1 MNQEIYND
9 IRTSLDE
16 FNRDNRGTPSANPE
30 ESLYVIHDYIMNK
43 YPYANSEEIRSQII
57 NVAGDLMQDIFSD
70 TFKRF
75 VTGYSLSEWMYAN
88 SFRWN
93 PEYIMRQFAKTGD
106 MINFY
111 EWAMEL
117 TVNELLS
124 RQNGIN
130 DNVVI
135 IIANTINLLHPSG
148 DCRDKMEAHLLENL
162 PKIVSNSNIDDFGVR
177 GIVYI
182 PDRYVKLLVDLIMNE
197 FLKTTNGASVVSSWS
212 EQLHKMQ
219 TYVVNMIRDVHND
232 NNYVRNPDIS
242 SPDSQALMYIYECF
256 VYLLAIALDE
266 AVQHN
271 RYIGMNTDA
280 CINIMSLVIDS
291 IRFLYQ

>member
-1 MNQEIYND
+1 MNQEVYND
-9 IRTSLDE
+9 IRMSLDA

-30 ESLYVIHDYIMNK
+30 ESLYIIHDYIMNK
-43 YPYANSEEIRSQII
+43 YPYENPEEIRAQII

-93 PEYIMRQFAKTGD
+93 PNYIMKQFIQKGD

-111 EWAMEL
+111 EWAIEL

-130 DNVVI
+130 DNI
-135 IIANTINLLHPSG
+135 IIIVANTINLLGPSG
-148 DCRDKMEAHLLENL
+148 DCKDKMEAHLLENL
-162 PKIVSNSNIDDFGVR
+162 SKLVHSSSIGQLGVPDV
-177 GIVYI
+177 ILI
-182 PDRYVKLLVDLIMNE
+182 PDKYVRLIVDLIMNE
-197 FLKTTNGASVVSSWS
+197 FLRTTNGVALISSWS
-212 EQLHKMQ
+212 EQLSEMQ
-219 TYVVNMIRDVHND
+219 TYVVNMVRELL
-232 NNYVRNPDIS
+232 NNSSYTRNPDIS
-242 SPDSQALMYIYECF
+242 SPDSQVLMYIYECF

-266 AVQHN
+266 AVQRD
-271 RYIGMNTDA
+271 RYINMDIDR
-280 CINIMSLVIDS
+280 CVNIMSLVIDS
-291 IRFLYQ
+291 IRFLYS